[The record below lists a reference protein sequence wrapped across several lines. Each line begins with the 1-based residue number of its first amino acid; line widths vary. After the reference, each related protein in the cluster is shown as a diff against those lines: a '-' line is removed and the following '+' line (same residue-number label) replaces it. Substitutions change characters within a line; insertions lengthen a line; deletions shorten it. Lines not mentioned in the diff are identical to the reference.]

1 MTKSGRDQIFA
12 AFILF
17 TGKSFDAIV
26 KEVFFTTED
35 SMSLL
40 IVLVVLTVG
49 LSFLCSLM
57 EAALLSTTPSYISS
71 LEEKR
76 PSAYKKMS
84 ALKSNVDRPLS
95 AILMLNTIA
104 NTAGASCI
112 GAQVQTVLGNEY
124 IAAASAIM
132 TVLIL
137 LCSEIIPKTIG
148 ATYWQKLTGFLC
160 FILPIML
167 FVFKPFMKLFELMT
181 NFIKPKNQP
190 KANIREEI
198 KSMTKMGYTEKF
210 LDDDEFHVI
219 SNVLNLDEIKVKD
232 LLTPRSVC
240 ATVLADIPISE
251 FIETATE
258 YAFSRYPVMKN
269 EDEEVF
275 LGYVHKSDL
284 IGKDPTQSIK
294 ALVRPILEIASTA
307 SADYV
312 FTEML
317 RTHNHIGVVYDEL
330 GTWLGIITM
339 EDVLEAILGK
349 EIVDETDT
357 VSDMQ
362 SYAKQLWSTKRAET
376 LKQFEKNKA
385 IAAEGSVT
393 DN

>member
-1 MTKSGRDQIFA
+1 MNESGKDARS
-12 AFILF
+12 LPLSPF
-17 TGKSFDAIV
+17 TDKAFDAIV

-35 SMSLL
+35 SMTLL

-57 EAALLSTTPSYISS
+57 EAALLSTTPTYISS

-84 ALKSNVDRPLS
+84 ALKADVDRPLS

-124 IAAASAIM
+124 IAAASAVM
-132 TVLIL
+132 TILIL
-137 LCSEIIPKTIG
+137 MFSEIIPKTIG
-148 ATYWQKLTGFLC
+148 ATYWRKLTGFLC
-160 FILPIML
+160 FILPLML
-167 FVFKPFMKLFELMT
+167 FLFKPFLKLFELMT
-181 NFIKPKNQP
+181 NAIKPKNRP
-190 KANIREEI
+190 KTNIREEI

-210 LDDDEFHVI
+210 LDDDEFHII
-219 SNVLNLDEIKVKD
+219 SNVLNLDEIKIKD

-284 IGKDPTQSIK
+284 IGKDPTRSIK
-294 ALVRPILEIASTA
+294 DLIRPILEIASSS

-317 RTHNHIGVVYDEL
+317 RSHNHIGVVYDEL
-330 GTWLGIITM
+330 GTWLGIVTM

-362 SYAKQLWSTKRAET
+362 SYAKQLWTTKRAEA
-376 LKQFEKNKA
+376 LKQY
-385 IAAEGSVT
+385 GTVT